1 VRGSDQLGG
10 GDLARL
16 EHVREVLAGVS
27 PHAGSLL
34 SPCRLCISRGSLPK
48 PGRLHIGGPS
58 ARRDLP
64 RWVYRAFNLSGAGQ
78 AIPGSPRG
86 GDRTSAREGT
96 RDQATSLVRRQNLS
110 TAGVQ
115 YLWWCSA
122 RLVAP
127 GWAASLPISAR
138 AQQRTIPVIGWLHT
152 LSGDRSAPVVA
163 AFREALRGA
172 GYVEG
177 QNVAIE
183 YRWADGEYERLA
195 ELAGIVRRGPRT
207 ARAPRVHAP
216 RAG

>member
-1 VRGSDQLGG
+1 MQHALITGS
-10 GDLARL
+10 
-16 EHVREVLAGVS
+16 VS
-27 PHAGSLL
+27 A
-34 SPCRLCISRGSLPK
+34 SPLPQWE
-48 PGRLHIGGPS
+48 S
-58 ARRDLP
+58 NEA
-64 RWVYRAFNLSGAGQ
+64 
-78 AIPGSPRG
+78 
-86 GDRTSAREGT
+86 
-96 RDQATSLVRRQNLS
+96 
-110 TAGVQ
+110 AGVQ
-115 YLWWCSA
+115 YSWWCSA
-122 RLVAP
+122 RWSLL
-127 GWAASLPISAR
+127 GGAASLPISAR